1 MYHQIT
7 NCNFMKELEILSV
20 NISEKKGVVKKPVE
34 VICLCETG
42 IKGDAHAGKWHRQV
56 SLLAQES
63 IDEAE
68 LKAGVKFPPGTFAE
82 NLTTR
87 GIAVHKTAVLDRFV
101 NEDTILEVTQ
111 IGKKCHTSCAI
122 GKLIG
127 NCIMPLEGIFCR
139 VIKAGDI
146 KAGTKF
152 HYDPKVMKVKIITL
166 SDRAAKGEYN
176 DVSGP
181 LIKDLIS
188 THFAQHNRHF
198 DVTVEVI
205 PDDKVLLDNLI
216 RKETNDST
224 DIIITT
230 GGTGIGKR
238 DITPDVVKP
247 LIEKEITGI
256 MELVRVKYGMVNP
269 NAVISRSIAGTIGDT
284 LVYCL
289 PGSPK
294 AIKEYMSEIL
304 PTLEHSFRMIYN
316 IDQH

>member
-1 MYHQIT
+1 MA
-7 NCNFMKELEILSV
+7 ELEILSV

-42 IKGDAHAGKWHRQV
+42 IKGDAHAGNWHRQV

-63 IDEAE
+63 IEQAE
-68 LKAGVKFPPGTFAE
+68 LKAKVKFPPGTFAE

-87 GIAVHKTAVLDRFV
+87 GVAVHKTAILDRFV
-101 NEDTILEVTQ
+101 NEDVILEVTQ
-111 IGKKCHTSCAI
+111 IGKKCHASCAI
-122 GKLIG
+122 GTLIG

-139 VIKAGDI
+139 VVKSGDI
-146 KAGTKF
+146 TSGTKF
-152 HYDPKVMKVKIITL
+152 QYKPKVMKVKIITL
-166 SDRAAKGEYN
+166 SDRASKGEYE
-176 DVSGP
+176 DLSGP
-181 LIKDLIS
+181 LIKELIS
-188 THFAQHNRHF
+188 KHFTEHNRHF
-198 DVTVEVI
+198 DINIEII
-205 PDDKVLLDNLI
+205 PDDKMLLENLI
-216 RKETNDST
+216 QKETNNNT

-247 LIEKEITGI
+247 LLEKEITGI
-256 MELVRVKYGMVNP
+256 MELVRVKYGMKNP
-269 NAVISRSIAGTIGDT
+269 NAVISRSVAGTIGNT

-294 AIKEYMSEIL
+294 AIKEYMTEIL